1 MSNLDVVT
9 LPIQFIVIDIHHLHY
24 RSIVPLGM
32 MYTFYLLRFV
42 MPSASQ
48 SWGRITCVGICA
60 VIMQGS
66 VHDDSTELHVMY
78 PRRPPCTVLQG
89 IPMVVIHLVVSLG
102 ETHQP
107 PWQKKIINGG

>member
-1 MSNLDVVT
+1 MWLLCPYNL
-9 LPIQFIVIDIHHLHY
+9 FIVIDFHHLHY
-24 RSIVPLGM
+24 RSIVPLGT

-42 MPSASQ
+42 MPSALQ

-78 PRRPPCTVLQG
+78 PSPS
-89 IPMVVIHLVVSLG
+89 SLYSFTRYPHG
-102 ETHQP
+102 CDTL
-107 PWQKKIINGG
+107 GSFTG